1 MEVKK
6 MQFKV
11 KQRFRC
17 RLSKELYEKNSVYE
31 TEDDKR
37 AKSLQKQGFLG
48 AEIKKKADKK

>member
-1 MEVKK
+1 

-31 TEDDKR
+31 IEDDKR